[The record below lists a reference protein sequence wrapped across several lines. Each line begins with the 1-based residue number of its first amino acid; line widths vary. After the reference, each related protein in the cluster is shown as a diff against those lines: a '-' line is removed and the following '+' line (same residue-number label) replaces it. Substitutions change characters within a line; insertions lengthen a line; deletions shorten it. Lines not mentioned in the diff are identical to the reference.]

1 MSGYWFSMLGLD
13 LIAPIVMIIIGRIL
27 KKSGRSMRSKLAFRT
42 KMAKKNRNTWKYAH
56 NFCGNFL
63 LNMGGILIISSLY
76 MLLLICEKDPS
87 DIAVIAKTTCLLQS
101 VSILIPFGFTELAL
115 RIKFDSNGN
124 G

>member
-1 MSGYWFSMLGLD
+1 MDKFWFSMLVLD
-13 LIAPIVMIIIGRIL
+13 LIPPAIMIILGRL
-27 KKSGRSMRSKLAFRT
+27 MKKAAKSMRTKLAFRT

-63 LNMGGILIISSLY
+63 FNMGGVLMVFSVYI
-76 MLLLICEKDPS
+76 LLLVSEKENLS
-87 DIAVIAKTTCLLQS
+87 IGIIGKTMCLLQS
-101 VSILIPFGFTELAL
+101 VSILIPFGLTEIAL